1 MGQRIGRPVA
11 IVRLSQRVREG
22 IVRRQVRAVQRIEIE
37 ARGVAQR
44 REGRFVVGGRGH
56 RERSLLLPLLL
67 GPFAG
72 LFRASPQPGAFRR
85 LLAVIADSGD
95 GLLAWS

>member
-22 IVRRQVRAVQRIEIE
+22 IVRRQMRAVQRIEIE

-56 RERSLLLPLLL
+56 RERSLLLLLL

-72 LFRASPQPGAFRR
+72 LFRASPQPGAFCR

>member
-22 IVRRQVRAVQRIEIE
+22 IVRRQVRAVQRIET
-37 ARGVAQR
+37 RGVAQR
-44 REGRFVVGGRGH
+44 REGRFVVGRRGH
-56 RERSLLLPLLL
+56 REESLLLLLL

-85 LLAVIADSGD
+85 LLAVIGGSGD

>member
-56 RERSLLLPLLL
+56 REEEACCCCCSGPLLAFL
-67 GPFAG
+67 GLRLSPA
-72 LFRASPQPGAFRR
+72 LFVGC
-85 LLAVIADSGD
+85 
-95 GLLAWS
+95 